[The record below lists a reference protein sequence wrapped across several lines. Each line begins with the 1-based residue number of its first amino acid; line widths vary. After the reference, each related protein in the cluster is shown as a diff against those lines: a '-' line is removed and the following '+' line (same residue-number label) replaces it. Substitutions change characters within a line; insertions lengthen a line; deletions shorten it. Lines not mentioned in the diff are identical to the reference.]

1 MKINHEQMHTTN
13 YTKSFLKKKKKKN
26 HTKKLIP
33 KQNNSAEVC
42 FESLLGTLRPISK
55 WKNNPS
61 PIDKNNY
68 VYHINVCQTIKPC
81 RGM

>member
-13 YTKSFLKKKKKKN
+13 YTKSFLKKKKKN

-42 FESLLGTLRPISK
+42 FESLLGTRRPISK
-55 WKNNPS
+55 W
-61 PIDKNNY
+61 KNNY